1 MYWSYNR
8 SEGTEGFV
16 GFMDLYNSREKV
28 NWRRSWWSSYMWLGT
43 LFYHQYNVKR
53 NSGRRL
59 PPVKMGEL
67 RSRSKTTCHPALVGW
82 LLSQKKAWDG
92 LLHTLY
98 KGCLL
103 LIISTSPHSPV
114 KKFGVQHGF
123 RTVGKPARE
132 IITKTW
138 WNRVQKSLVWLHHDI
153 CYCQRYLWF
162 HGCNVGCNSC
172 LRI

>member
-1 MYWSYNR
+1 
-8 SEGTEGFV
+8 
-16 GFMDLYNSREKV
+16 
-28 NWRRSWWSSYMWLGT
+28 MWLGT
-43 LFYHQYNVKR
+43 LFDHQYNVKR
-53 NSGRRL
+53 NSGRLL

-67 RSRSKTTCHPALVGW
+67 SSRSKTTCHPALVGW

-103 LIISTSPHSPV
+103 LLISTSPHSPV

-123 RTVGKPARE
+123 RTVEKPARE
-132 IITKTW
+132 TITKSW

-153 CYCQRYLWF
+153 CYCAYDFMAAMWVAILVCESRERKWTWVSP
-162 HGCNVGCNSC
+162 VGC
-172 LRI
+172 RIRMSLKTVSMSR